1 MTDDDEPELAGYVPT
16 EGVPRRRRMRFV
28 LRIVVVVG
36 IACLVLPGMLTTLS
50 VASSTA
56 QEACN
61 AWVGYEAP
69 EATRAQARRVHCA
82 FATGWAFSRDAT
94 LQSIVALRRKIHFM
108 LGFSFVGNNSPPT
121 SSNRRDL
128 RVVVTQYDLPEPQK
142 KVP

>member
-1 MTDDDEPELAGYVPT
+1 MTDDEEPELAGYVPT
-16 EGVPRRRRMRFV
+16 EGVPRRRRMQFV

-69 EATRAQARRVHCA
+69 EATRASARFELFGTGGPGWQCYTVGA
-82 FATGWAFSRDAT
+82 FGGEKN
-94 LQSIVALRRKIHFM
+94 VAS
-108 LGFSFVGNNSPPT
+108 LGLIPISPKLSP
-121 SSNRRDL
+121 
-128 RVVVTQYDLPEPQK
+128 
-142 KVP
+142 VPKPGKNA

>member
-1 MTDDDEPELAGYVPT
+1 MTEDEEPELAGYVPT

-69 EATRAQARRVHCA
+69 EATSASARFELFGAGGPGWQCYTVGA
-82 FATGWAFSRDAT
+82 FGGEKN
-94 LQSIVALRRKIHFM
+94 VAS
-108 LGFSFVGNNSPPT
+108 LGLIPISPKLSP
-121 SSNRRDL
+121 
-128 RVVVTQYDLPEPQK
+128 
-142 KVP
+142 VPKSGKNA